1 MSFSSTPD
9 PEPHVSYAGFQVFM
23 TTMDDEI
30 RACMEQETKLT
41 GQMTENMDTELD
53 KKLMQM
59 LEETKSR
66 KEMMQN
72 TKSNVMKDF
81 ICTLF
86 VHNFVCVTLH
96 NCINEL
102 LANN

>member
-1 MSFSSTPD
+1 M
-9 PEPHVSYAGFQVFM
+9 FM

-66 KEMMQN
+66 KEKMQN
-72 TKSNVMKDF
+72 TKSSVMKDF
-81 ICTLF
+81 IFTIF

-102 LANN
+102 FANN